1 MKKEFW
7 EISGINTT
15 KEDFENAGFKVI
27 NFGMV
32 KTELMK
38 VLSDMGTAEKYHLW
52 NNITDPDNKDMQELN
67 NKLSRRVFKE
77 SRGGGGYT
85 VIGWENGESYLR
97 YHSGII
103 YKWFK
108 PQYNFN

>member
-1 MKKEFW
+1 MKQQFW
-7 EISGINTT
+7 ELSGLNTT

-38 VLSDMGTAEKYHLW
+38 ILGDIETAEKYHLW
-52 NNITDPDNKDMQELN
+52 NKFTEPKNKEMQTLN
-67 NKLSRRVFKE
+67 NNLSKIVFKE
-77 SRGGGGYT
+77 SRGGSGYT
-85 VIGWENGESYLR
+85 SIGWENGESYLR
-97 YHSGII
+97 YHSGIF

-108 PQYNFN
+108 PVTA